1 MVEQRQTALA
11 KRFASYFL
19 MEVDGTFKTNDWY
32 LTLAFAVGITNND
45 KTCPIACS
53 YVRSESEEYFQVTLK
68 AVWSY

>member
-1 MVEQRQTALA
+1 
-11 KRFASYFL
+11 

-32 LTLAFAVGITNND
+32 LTLTFAIGITNND

-68 AVWSY
+68 VV